1 MMKKINVLRLI
12 LTFSAVLLVVPAVMA
27 QDIQSDLLSRINGLR
42 ASLGRSPYTLNGAL
56 TAAAANQANW
66 MASTREV
73 SHVQYD
79 GSRPRDRAI
88 AAGYGSTWVSENIY
102 IGSDAS
108 ASSAW
113 TFWINSP
120 VHYAGLTNTNYQ
132 EVGIASAPTGDGWYA
147 FVLVFG
153 NPGGAP
159 PIQASAGGNSDGQ
172 SSAPSGPPPWVV
184 GVDPVGNI
192 MHEVRQDDTWGDIL
206 LEYGY
211 TWDDLPRVL
220 TLNGREFNDEG
231 VRSIKPGDVVLVPPY
246 AGTYTPTPEGES
258 ADLQATQP
266 AENTDGEQAVEAMT
280 VNNSEDSSLDEPPE
294 NTPPETSE
302 VPSEQPSSS
311 EDLGIIEL
319 SPTPTLE
326 PTLTSTA
333 TPTSSTPTNPTT
345 EATSNGEPT
354 IDVQADAMTPTEANA
369 IAAVVT
375 SGPIMTATP
384 QEIMVRTLPARTIV
398 PTLQVT
404 IQESASVPTANTDD
418 DSPPAW
424 LIVAIVAQV
433 GILGFAGF
441 QLMRQRR
448 S

>member
-1 MMKKINVLRLI
+1 MMKKNIALKLI
-12 LTFSAVLLVVPAVMA
+12 LTCSAVLLVIPVIIA
-27 QDIQSDLLSRINGLR
+27 QDVQSDLLGRINGLR
-42 ASLGRSPYTLNGAL
+42 ASLGRTPYTLNGAL
-56 TAAAANQANW
+56 SAAAANQANW
-66 MASTREV
+66 MATTREI

-79 GSRPRDRAI
+79 GSRPRDRAV

-108 ASSAW
+108 PSNAW

-159 PIQASAGGNSDGQ
+159 PIQASTGGNSSGQ

-211 TWDDLPRVL
+211 TWDDLERVL
-220 TLNGREFNDEG
+220 ALNGREFNDEG

-246 AGTYTPTPEGES
+246 EGTYTPTPEGAP
-258 ADLQATQP
+258 ADAQATQP
-266 AENTDGEQAVEAMT
+266 AENADEQAVEAMT
-280 VNNSEDSSLDEPPE
+280 VNNPEGSSEDAPSEG
-294 NTPPETSE
+294 TPPEASE

-311 EDLGIIEL
+311 EDLGIIDL
-319 SPTPTLE
+319 SPTPTLT
-326 PTLTSTA
+326 PTLTPTT
-333 TPTSSTPTNPTT
+333 TPMPSMPTNATGADIDTGTPTT
-345 EATSNGEPT
+345 EMMPT
-354 IDVQADAMTPTEANA
+354 
-369 IAAVVT
+369 AAEEVAAAVT

-384 QEIMVRTLPARTIV
+384 QEIMVRTLPARTLV
-398 PTLQVT
+398 PTMQVNIQQSAT
-404 IQESASVPTANTDD
+404 IPTANADD
-418 DSPPAW
+418 DAPPAW
-424 LIVAIVAQV
+424 LIAAIVAQV
-433 GILGFAGF
+433 IILGFAGF
-441 QLMRQRR
+441 QLIRQRR
-448 S
+448 G

>member
-1 MMKKINVLRLI
+1 MMKQNNFLKLI
-12 LTFSAVLLVVPAVMA
+12 LTLSAVLLVVPAVMA
-27 QDIQSDLLSRINGLR
+27 QDVQSDLLSRINCLR
-42 ASLGRSPYTLNGAL
+42 ASLGRSPYTINGAL

-66 MASTREV
+66 MASTREI

-79 GSRPRDRAI
+79 GSRPRDRAV

-108 ASSAW
+108 ANSAW

-159 PIQASAGGNSDGQ
+159 PIQASTGGNSSGQ

-192 MHEVRQDDTWGDIL
+192 MHEVREDDTWGDIL

-211 TWDDLPRVL
+211 TWDDLERVL
-220 TLNGREFNDEG
+220 ALNGREFNDEG
-231 VRSIKPGDVVLVPPY
+231 VRTIKPGDVVLVPPY
-246 AGTYTPTPEGES
+246 EGTYTPTPEGES
-258 ADLQATQP
+258 ADAQATQP
-266 AENTDGEQAVEAMT
+266 ADNADSEQAVEAMT
-280 VNNSEDSSLDEPPE
+280 VNNSEGSSEDQPPE
-294 NTPPETSE
+294 ASE

-326 PTLTSTA
+326 PTLTP
-333 TPTSSTPTNPTT
+333 TPTSSMPTNPTT
-345 EATSNGEPT
+345 AVTSNGEPT
-354 IDVQADAMTPTEANA
+354 IEVQSEATTPTEANA

-375 SGPIMTATP
+375 SEPIMTATP

-398 PTLQVT
+398 PTMQVT
-404 IQESASVPTANTDD
+404 IQETATVPTANTDD

-424 LIVAIVAQV
+424 LIAAIVAQV

-448 S
+448 R

>member
-1 MMKKINVLRLI
+1 MMKQNIFLKLI
-12 LTFSAVLLVVPAVMA
+12 LTCSAVMLAIPTMMA
-27 QDIQSDLLSRINGLR
+27 QDVQGDLLGRINGLR
-42 ASLGRSPYTLNGAL
+42 ASLGRTPYRLNGAL
-56 TAAAANQANW
+56 SAAAANQANW
-66 MASTREV
+66 MATTREI

-79 GSRPRDRAI
+79 GSRPRDRAV

-132 EVGIASAPTGDGWYA
+132 EVGIAIAPTGDGWYA

-159 PIQASAGGNSDGQ
+159 PIQASTGGNSGGQ

-220 TLNGREFNDEG
+220 DLNGREFNDAG

-246 AGTYTPTPEGES
+246 EGTYTPTPEGEP
-258 ADLQATQP
+258 ADTQATQP
-266 AENTDGEQAVEAMT
+266 ADNTDGEPAVEAMT
-280 VNNSEDSSLDEPPE
+280 VNNPEGSSEDQPPE
-294 NTPPETSE
+294 DTPPEASE
-302 VPSEQPSSS
+302 VPSEQPSSAD
-311 EDLGIIEL
+311 DLGIIEL
-319 SPTPTLE
+319 SPTPTLT
-326 PTLTSTA
+326 PTLTPTTTA
-333 TPTSSTPTNPTT
+333 TASMATNATGADSSTGMPTT
-345 EATSNGEPT
+345 TMSPIAAEE
-354 IDVQADAMTPTEANA
+354 V
-369 IAAVVT
+369 AAVVT

-384 QEIMVRTLPARTIV
+384 QEIMVRTLPARTLV
-398 PTLQVT
+398 PTMQVNIQQSAT
-404 IQESASVPTANTDD
+404 IPTTNSDD
-418 DSPPAW
+418 DAPPAW
-424 LIVAIVAQV
+424 LIAAIVAQV

-441 QLMRQRR
+441 QLLRQRR
-448 S
+448 G